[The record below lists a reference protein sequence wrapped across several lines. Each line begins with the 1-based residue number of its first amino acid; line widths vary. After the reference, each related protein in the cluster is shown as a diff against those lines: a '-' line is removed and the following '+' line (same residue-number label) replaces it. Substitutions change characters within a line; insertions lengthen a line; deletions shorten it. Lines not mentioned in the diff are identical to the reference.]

1 MMNLQLAVIIV
12 NWNTKDLTRQ
22 AIRSL
27 LDDVRN
33 NGPAQTGVW
42 VVDNASTDGSLEA
55 IRREFPEVTIIQSQ
69 ENVGFG
75 AGNNLALRALGF
87 SDDSVDEFELPEA
100 VYLLNSDTITHSG
113 ATNSLYESLMRLP
126 AAGVVGARLTYEDGS
141 FQHSAFAFP
150 GLMQLWLDLI
160 PSWSRLYDT
169 RLNGRYARHLYQGYE
184 PFEVGHTLGATMM
197 IKREVIQRTGMFDE
211 DFFMY
216 AEEVDWCWRIQK
228 AGWKIYCVPTAHVTH
243 LEGKST
249 SLVKPRSV
257 KNLWESRLR
266 LFEKHYPRWKLLLAK
281 QLIKLG
287 MLRKLNM
294 TKSAYQSRQIS
305 AKERDALLD
314 AYQEIRNL

>member
-1 MMNLQLAVIIV
+1 MTLQLAIIIV
-12 NWNTKDLTRQ
+12 NWNTKDLTLQ
-22 AIRSL
+22 AIRTL
-27 LDDVRN
+27 FDDVQK
-33 NGPAQTGVW
+33 NGPAQTSLW
-42 VVDNASTDGSLEA
+42 VVDNASTDGSVEA
-55 IRREFPEVTIIQSQ
+55 IRRHFPNVNVIRSQ

-75 AGNNLALRALGF
+75 AGNNLALRELGF
-87 SDDSVDEFELPEA
+87 GDSDADSASLPEA

-113 ATNSLYESLMRLP
+113 ATSTLYQTLMRLP
-126 AAGVVGARLTYEDGS
+126 DAGMVGARLTYEDGS

-150 GLMQLWLDLI
+150 GLLQLWIDLM
-160 PSWSRLYDT
+160 PGAGRLYHT
-169 RLNGRYARHLYQGYE
+169 PLNGRYPQRLYESYE

-216 AEEVDWCWRIQK
+216 AEEVDWSWRIQK

-249 SLVKPRSV
+249 ALVKPRSA

-266 LFEKHYPRWKLLLAK
+266 LFEKHYPRWKFVLAK
-281 QLIKLG
+281 WLIKLG
-287 MLRKLNM
+287 MTRKISQ
-294 TKSAYQSRQIS
+294 TRGAYQTRQIS

-314 AYQEIRNL
+314 AYQEIRRL